1 MHLIFLKNVLWSLG
15 GNVGVQLLGL
25 LTNIVLAR
33 LLTPEIFG
41 IVAIT
46 MVFITLIH
54 NVQEAGLSSV
64 IVHSKEISTKLVA
77 TTFYL
82 NIIFSSILCLLIA
95 VLAPII
101 ANFYGHSQIEN
112 LLYYS
117 IIGLFIGSFGI
128 TFRGLLTR
136 SQDFK
141 TLTIVD
147 LASEISG
154 ILLTFILVFYE
165 LYYLAVS
172 VRVMSRPAF
181 RAIIMMVICG
191 FKEIKAMPSIRL
203 LPQILP
209 YSLSVLGVRMTNYL
223 KNNIDYL
230 IAGKYIGSQGIGF
243 YTLSFQWS
251 TIAKFYISGS
261 VAKVLFPEVSRH
273 QTDLEKVRT
282 IFLSVVEKLMFLI
295 LPFCVI
301 LALVAQDFILTIY
314 GKQWTGAVPILQI
327 LMISGALTSIGTLV
341 SRVYQGLGRPGI
353 ELKITLISIIT
364 FIPFII
370 VGIAYGVVGLAF
382 AVLFHTLI
390 FDSILIYFV
399 LKLMKLKLTTF
410 IKSVLPVVKS
420 VISMTIL
427 YSIFQF
433 LFPMEEMLPIIS
445 LIVKVVVG
453 IVSYILMT
461 AIFNNKFILQF
472 LRKQN

>member
-101 ANFYGHSQIEN
+101 ASFYGHSQIEN

-136 SQDFK
+136 RQDFK

-147 LASEISG
+147 LVSEISG
-154 ILLTFILVFYE
+154 ILLTFILIFYD
-165 LYYLAVS
+165 LYYLSVS
-172 VRVMSRPAF
+172 VRVMYRFPFS
-181 RAIIMMVICG
+181 AIIMMVICG

-203 LPQILP
+203 LPQIIL
-209 YSLSVLGVRMTNYL
+209 YILIVLGLQMNININ
-223 KNNIDYL
+223 NNIY
-230 IAGKYIGSQGIGF
+230 
-243 YTLSFQWS
+243 
-251 TIAKFYISGS
+251 
-261 VAKVLFPEVSRH
+261 
-273 QTDLEKVRT
+273 
-282 IFLSVVEKLMFLI
+282 
-295 LPFCVI
+295 
-301 LALVAQDFILTIY
+301 
-314 GKQWTGAVPILQI
+314 
-327 LMISGALTSIGTLV
+327 
-341 SRVYQGLGRPGI
+341 
-353 ELKITLISIIT
+353 
-364 FIPFII
+364 
-370 VGIAYGVVGLAF
+370 
-382 AVLFHTLI
+382 
-390 FDSILIYFV
+390 
-399 LKLMKLKLTTF
+399 
-410 IKSVLPVVKS
+410 
-420 VISMTIL
+420 
-427 YSIFQF
+427 
-433 LFPMEEMLPIIS
+433 
-445 LIVKVVVG
+445 
-453 IVSYILMT
+453 
-461 AIFNNKFILQF
+461 FNNYI
-472 LRKQN
+472 